1 MKAIVL
7 SYGYGGEEIKKILE
21 DELPVLELESIQIKK
36 KMIEKK
42 TKHGISLQVEE
53 DILPYLYKADM
64 IVLGGF
70 LMAMALN
77 YLRNQYPEQVFLG
90 VTEDI
95 SQIKKEATKNVMIL
109 ADKKLQKMLW
119 FQRMKHELKGL
130 KLILPDVSDW
140 LVDGEVDGEK
150 IEAEVGN
157 YRDGKV
163 DTLVVFDVDFWV
175 HEEMIL
181 RILGKQVWV
190 IDFKEKLRD
199 EVERVLCAKKQVM
212 AWNV

>member
-7 SYGYGGEEIKKILE
+7 SYGYGGKEIKKILE

-36 KMIEKK
+36 KILEKR
-42 TKHGISLQVEE
+42 TKHGIYLQVEE
-53 DILPYLYKADM
+53 DILPYLYKADV
-64 IVLGGF
+64 IILGGF
-70 LMAMALN
+70 LMAVALN
-77 YLRNQYPEQVFLG
+77 YLRNQYPDQMFLG
-90 VTEDI
+90 VAGDV

-119 FQRMKHELKGL
+119 FQRMKYELNDL
-130 KLILPDVSDW
+130 KLILPDISGW
-140 LVDGEVDGEK
+140 LADGIIDKDKVK
-150 IEAEVGN
+150 AEIGGFGN
-157 YRDGKV
+157 GKV
-163 DTLVVFDVDFWV
+163 DTLVVLDVDFWA
-175 HEEMIL
+175 HEETIL
-181 RILGKQVWV
+181 RILGRQVWV

>member
-7 SYGYGGEEIKKILE
+7 SYGYGGKEIKKILE